1 SDSPYLNP
9 ALERLNF
16 IPSPMALSET
26 PPVLAYHGG
35 DIGITA
41 GRDVLGTRDVWSER
55 VLGLANGTSLDPTIG
70 QSSQRWRVVSGEIGV
85 DT

>member
-1 SDSPYLNP
+1 
-9 ALERLNF
+9 
-16 IPSPMALSET
+16 ALSET

-85 DT
+85 DTEFALSPRYFTSGVGALAG